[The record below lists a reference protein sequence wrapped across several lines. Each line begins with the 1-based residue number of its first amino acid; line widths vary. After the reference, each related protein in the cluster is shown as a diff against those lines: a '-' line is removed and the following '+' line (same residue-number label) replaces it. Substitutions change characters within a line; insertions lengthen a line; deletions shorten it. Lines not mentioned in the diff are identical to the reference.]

1 LDSIAEN
8 NHQAPNSKGI
18 HILFHPSLFWA
29 LVDPKISQMTPPIS
43 HSQLSNDLQD
53 ATIRISTHYIQ
64 PLVES
69 QVEQP
74 QSAPEAN
81 DRFSWDVGALEQVNL
96 DDIFASWMPGLDEL
110 E

>member
-8 NHQAPNSKGI
+8 NQQAPNSKGI

-29 LVDPKISQMTPPIS
+29 LVDPKISQMTPSIS
-43 HSQLSNDLQD
+43 NNQVSNGFRD

-74 QSAPEAN
+74 HNVPESN
-81 DRFSWDVGALEQVNL
+81 DPFSWDVGVLEQVNL
-96 DDIFASWMPGLDEL
+96 DDIFASWMPDLDEL
-110 E
+110 

>member
-1 LDSIAEN
+1 MT
-8 NHQAPNSKGI
+8 
-18 HILFHPSLFWA
+18 PS
-29 LVDPKISQMTPPIS
+29 ISQS
-43 HSQLSNDLQD
+43 RGSNSLQD

-74 QSAPEAN
+74 NDVPESN
-81 DRFSWDVGALEQVNL
+81 DPFSWDIGVLEQVNL